1 MSSHRILIVDDE
13 PMIRDS
19 LVEFLEDQGYDAV
32 GAADGRD
39 ALEKLNGDPEQPCLI
54 LLDLMMPYMDGRS
67 FREEQLANPALSAI
81 PVIVFSAYQDVAK
94 TAGEMHAA
102 GHLAKPLKLSEL
114 LRMVQSHCARA
125 AAP

>member
-19 LVEFLEDQGYDAV
+19 LVEFLEDHGYEAV

-39 ALEKLNGDPEQPCLI
+39 ALDKLKRDPEQPCLI

-67 FREEQLANPALSAI
+67 FREEQLANPGLSAI

-94 TAGEMHAA
+94 TASEMHAA
-102 GHLAKPLKLSEL
+102 GHLAKPLKLADL
-114 LRMVQSHCARA
+114 LRMVQSHCARGIA
-125 AAP
+125 R